1 MEVTE
6 EMLQK
11 LLDGGDRKDHDHD
24 DDDHSDHDDHDDHDH
39 KDHKHEVRGKRVVVT
54 IRAED

>member
-1 MEVTE
+1 MDLTE

-11 LLDGGDRKDHDHD
+11 AMSGDHKDHDHD
-24 DDDHSDHDDHDDHDH
+24 HGDHDHDDHDH
-39 KDHKHEVRGKRVVVT
+39 DDHKDHEHTVKGKRVVVT